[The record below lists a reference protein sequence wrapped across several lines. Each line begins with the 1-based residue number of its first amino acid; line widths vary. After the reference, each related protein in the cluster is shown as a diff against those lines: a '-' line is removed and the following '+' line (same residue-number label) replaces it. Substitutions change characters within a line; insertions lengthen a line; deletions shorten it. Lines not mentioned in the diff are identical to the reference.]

1 MTYKNLNDCLNCQK
15 EECDNCKSRSRMRK
29 EYFRQYFQNMSEEK
43 KQIRRDRAREYERK
57 KRERKAALR

>member
-1 MTYKNLNDCLNCQK
+1 
-15 EECDNCKSRSRMRK
+15 MRK